1 MKKRKKLPHIHG
13 KTVWKGGGDIELQ
26 NTCLT
31 HSVQEKL
38 LEARI
43 VDKTTSL
50 YVVFVVEE
58 NNILHLV
65 KSRYGFCFFSLQ
77 GYILCEILW

>member
-1 MKKRKKLPHIHG
+1 MKKSKKLLHIHG
-13 KTVWKGGGDIELQ
+13 KTVGERGPIELQ
-26 NTCLT
+26 NTCLL